1 MRVIG
6 IRHTDIR
13 ANEAE
18 EIALCRHDCLI
29 QALEFASSAKAAGP
43 HKSSCV
49 VQRKAPA
56 SASTAFQE
64 AFLLSLATLPE
75 LPQQL
80 PLGLLVLRLIDIVYP
95 HTVIALRPGCPAG
108 RVSPEPLETC
118 NSSVSDSDSSFL
130 MVEAAERPF
139 AFGLRRLLADA
150 PVESVADASGAVER
164 RRRGSLLRVGG
175 S

>member
-1 MRVIG
+1 MARALW
-6 IRHTDIR
+6 HTNAHITLPVR
-13 ANEAE
+13 A
-18 EIALCRHDCLI
+18 
-29 QALEFASSAKAAGP
+29 
-43 HKSSCV
+43 
-49 VQRKAPA
+49 RKAPA

-80 PLGLLVLRLIDIVYP
+80 PLGLLDLRLIDIVYP